1 MLFLLLAS
9 FLQDS
14 EYDSRLASLNES
26 IAAERRHVA
35 GGFEK
40 MRAWTLARAEYQKI
54 LKLDPSDDAAR
65 SKLQGSGALP
75 ATQEKLSLEGASQ
88 YADHL
93 ARLSKVAAPGHA
105 ALAKWCEEKGM
116 AEAARRHWRLALFY
130 SPSHEDA
137 ARALGFV
144 GQGGGAVDALWKDL
158 RWQDVL
164 TKADSGKE
172 TFTPSDL
179 EKKWGKANAKRATEM
194 LEWEGVDVS
203 HEHLKT
209 LVQFAEADIFFMRK
223 LLDDPK
229 AEPCVKRMILMT
241 GQSHYLRYIDD
252 FWEADPAIKKML
264 KLTAGA
270 QNVKRREF
278 AIFCDR
284 RGDKHHGSYVSHATG
299 EFMLAAALG
308 IEDYDAPPAWLKE
321 GVGCMCEILFRGKA
335 ESSCVQLPEGTTSG
349 DVPWRQSATWDA
361 GLRTLVARGK
371 DPDLEELASVALN
384 AMKGDQRA
392 KSASV
397 VTFLTLRW
405 PEGFR
410 ALLTEAKKNPR
421 DARGMIQKG
430 LGVSVEELDEFWRRW
445 LQSLGR

>member
-1 MLFLLLAS
+1 
-9 FLQDS
+9 
-14 EYDSRLASLNES
+14 
-26 IAAERRHVA
+26 
-35 GGFEK
+35 
-40 MRAWTLARAEYQKI
+40 
-54 LKLDPSDDAAR
+54 
-65 SKLQGSGALP
+65 
-75 ATQEKLSLEGASQ
+75 
-88 YADHL
+88 
-93 ARLSKVAAPGHA
+93 
-105 ALAKWCEEKGM
+105 
-116 AEAARRHWRLALFY
+116 
-130 SPSHEDA
+130 
-137 ARALGFV
+137 
-144 GQGGGAVDALWKDL
+144 
-158 RWQDVL
+158 
-164 TKADSGKE
+164 
-172 TFTPSDL
+172 
-179 EKKWGKANAKRATEM
+179 
-194 LEWEGVDVS
+194 
-203 HEHLKT
+203 
-209 LVQFAEADIFFMRK
+209 
-223 LLDDPK
+223 
-229 AEPCVKRMILMT
+229 
-241 GQSHYLRYIDD
+241 
-252 FWEADPAIKKML
+252 
-264 KLTAGA
+264 
-270 QNVKRREF
+270 
-278 AIFCDR
+278 
-284 RGDKHHGSYVSHATG
+284 
-299 EFMLAAALG
+299 MLAAALG